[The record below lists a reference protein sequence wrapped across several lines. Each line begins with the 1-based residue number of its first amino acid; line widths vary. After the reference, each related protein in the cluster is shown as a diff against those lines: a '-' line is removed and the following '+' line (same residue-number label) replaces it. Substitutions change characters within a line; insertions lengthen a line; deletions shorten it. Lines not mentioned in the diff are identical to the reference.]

1 QGSVIQ
7 SGAALTLITNH
18 LNNQG
23 TKATTTTP
31 TQGLLA
37 HQLALNSD
45 QLDNQQGGMYTTD
58 QLSVNVAQDIHNQQ
72 GEILSLGNV
81 NLQGDSLTL
90 HNQQ

>member
-45 QLDNQQGGMYTTD
+45 QLDNQQGGIYTTA
-58 QLSVNVAQDIHNQQ
+58 LLNANVTQDIQNQQ
-72 GEILSLGNV
+72 GEILSLGDV
-81 NLQGDSLTL
+81 SLQGNSLTL
-90 HNQQ
+90 HNQH